1 MYFRNKNFYMKSNI
15 KIAPSILA
23 SNFSKLNDEVI
34 SIDNAGAD
42 FIHLDIMDGH
52 FVPNLTFGPPII
64 KSLRNLTKLPFDVH
78 LMVSNP
84 DTLLDEYVNAGAN
97 IITVHV
103 EACNHLARTLNYI
116 KSKGCKAGVAIN
128 PHTDI
133 QFIENV
139 IEDLDLILIMT
150 VNPGFGGQKFIKSMF
165 KKISLVKEIISSRDI
180 FLEVDGGITKENSKE
195 VINAGANVLVA
206 GTSVFKT
213 NQKTTYKMNID
224 SLRC

>member
-1 MYFRNKNFYMKSNI
+1 MNSNI

-64 KSLRNLTKLPFDVH
+64 KSVRNLTKLPFDVH

-84 DTLLDEYVNAGAN
+84 DTLLDEYVYAGAN

-103 EACNHLARTLNYI
+103 EACNHLARTLHYI

-150 VNPGFGGQKFIKSMF
+150 VNPGFGGQKFIKSMV

-224 SLRC
+224 SLRG

>member
-1 MYFRNKNFYMKSNI
+1 MNSNI

-34 SIDNAGAD
+34 SIENAGAD

-84 DTLLDEYVNAGAN
+84 DTLLDDYVNAGAN

-103 EACNHLARTLNYI
+103 EACNHLARTLHYI

-150 VNPGFGGQKFIKSMF
+150 VNPGFGGQKFIKSMV

-195 VINAGANVLVA
+195 VIDAGANVLVA

-224 SLRC
+224 SLRG

>member
-1 MYFRNKNFYMKSNI
+1 MNSNI

-34 SIDNAGAD
+34 SIENAGAD

-84 DTLLDEYVNAGAN
+84 DTLLDDYVNAGAN

-103 EACNHLARTLNYI
+103 EACNHLARTLHYI

-150 VNPGFGGQKFIKSMF
+150 VNPGFGGQKFIRSMV

-213 NQKTTYKMNID
+213 NQKTTYKINID
-224 SLRC
+224 SLRG

>member
-1 MYFRNKNFYMKSNI
+1 MNSNI

-34 SIDNAGAD
+34 SIENAGAD

-84 DTLLDEYVNAGAN
+84 DTLLDDYVNAGAN

-103 EACNHLARTLNYI
+103 EACNHLARTLHCI

-150 VNPGFGGQKFIKSMF
+150 VNPGFSGQKFIRSMV
-165 KKISLVKEIISSRDI
+165 KKISLAKEIISSRDI

-195 VINAGANVLVA
+195 VIDAGANVLVA

-224 SLRC
+224 SLRG

>member
-1 MYFRNKNFYMKSNI
+1 MNSNI

-23 SNFSKLNDEVI
+23 CNFSMLKDEVL
-34 SIDNAGAD
+34 SIEKAGAD

-52 FVPNLTFGPPII
+52 FVPNLTFGPPVI
-64 KSLRNLTKLPFDVH
+64 KSLRHLTKLPFDVH

-84 DTLLDEYVNAGAN
+84 DVLLDEYVNAGAN

-150 VNPGFGGQKFIKSMF
+150 VNPGFGGQKFINSMV
-165 KKISLVKEIISSRDI
+165 KKIFLVKEIISTRDI
-180 FLEVDGGITKENSKE
+180 FLEVDGGITKKNSKV

-213 NQKTTYKMNID
+213 NKETTYKMNID
-224 SLRC
+224 SLRG

>member
-1 MYFRNKNFYMKSNI
+1 MNSNI

-84 DTLLDEYVNAGAN
+84 DTLLDDYVNAGAN

-103 EACNHLARTLNYI
+103 EACNHLARTLHYI

-150 VNPGFGGQKFIKSMF
+150 VNPGFGGQKFIRSMV

-195 VINAGANVLVA
+195 VIDAGANVLVA

-224 SLRC
+224 SLRG

>member
-1 MYFRNKNFYMKSNI
+1 MNSNI

-34 SIDNAGAD
+34 SIENAGAD

-103 EACNHLARTLNYI
+103 EACNHLARTLHYI

-150 VNPGFGGQKFIKSMF
+150 VNPGFGGQKFIKSMV

-224 SLRC
+224 SLRG

>member
-1 MYFRNKNFYMKSNI
+1 MNSNI

-34 SIDNAGAD
+34 SIENAGAD

-52 FVPNLTFGPPII
+52 FVPNLTFGPPVI
-64 KSLRNLTKLPFDVH
+64 KSVRNLTKLPFDVH

-84 DTLLDEYVNAGAN
+84 DTLLDEYVYAGAN

-103 EACNHLARTLNYI
+103 EACNHLARTLHYI

-150 VNPGFGGQKFIKSMF
+150 VNPGFGGQKFIKSMV

-224 SLRC
+224 SLRG

>member
-1 MYFRNKNFYMKSNI
+1 MNSNI

-103 EACNHLARTLNYI
+103 EACNHLARTLHYI

-150 VNPGFGGQKFIKSMF
+150 VNPGFGGQKFIKSMV

-195 VINAGANVLVA
+195 VIDAGANVLVA

-224 SLRC
+224 SLRG

>member
-1 MYFRNKNFYMKSNI
+1 MNSNI

-23 SNFSKLNDEVI
+23 CNFSKLKDEVI
-34 SIDNAGAD
+34 NIEKAGAD

-52 FVPNLTFGPPII
+52 FVPNLTFGPPVI
-64 KSLRNLTKLPFDVH
+64 KSLRHLTKLPFDVH

-84 DTLLDEYVNAGAN
+84 DVLLDEYVNAGAN

-128 PHTDI
+128 PQTDI

-139 IEDLDLILIMT
+139 IEDLDLILVMT
-150 VNPGFGGQKFIKSMF
+150 VNPGFGGQKFINSMV
-165 KKISLVKEIISSRDI
+165 KKISLVKEIISNRDI
-180 FLEVDGGITKENSKE
+180 FLEVDGGITKENSKA

-206 GTSVFKT
+206 GTSVFNT
-213 NQKTTYKMNID
+213 NKETTYKMNID
-224 SLRC
+224 SLRG